1 MSEADYRMNKK
12 IEELLHHLR
21 HAIDEALA
29 DSPSIAAIVAALEQ
43 QGLAPSFVVDVELP
57 EAPEAA
63 SLEIGP
69 LSLTARDKL
78 FLKNVGIQTQELTD
92 AAGC

>member
-1 MSEADYRMNKK
+1 MNKK
-12 IEELLHHLR
+12 IEELLHNLR
-21 HAIDEALA
+21 HAIDEALV
-29 DSPSIAAIVAALEQ
+29 DSSHIAAIMAELEQ
-43 QGLAPSFVVDVELP
+43 EGLSPSLVVDVELP
-57 EAPEAA
+57 QAPEAP

-69 LSLTARDKL
+69 LSLTARDEQ